1 MNDRIIVACDE
12 FVSAMASQ
20 HCLYSLIDAGAKS
33 MKFLLNKRA
42 SVAKYLCA
50 LWLFYVLAGLL
61 MLNWQA
67 VTRFGM
73 RLCSG

>member
-1 MNDRIIVACDE
+1 MNDRIIVESDE
-12 FVSAMASQ
+12 FVSAMVSQ
-20 HCLYSLIDAGAKS
+20 LRLYSLTDAGVTS
-33 MKFLLNKRA
+33 MKFILDSRA

-50 LWLFYVLAGLL
+50 LWLLYAVAGLL

-67 VTRFGM
+67 VARFGM